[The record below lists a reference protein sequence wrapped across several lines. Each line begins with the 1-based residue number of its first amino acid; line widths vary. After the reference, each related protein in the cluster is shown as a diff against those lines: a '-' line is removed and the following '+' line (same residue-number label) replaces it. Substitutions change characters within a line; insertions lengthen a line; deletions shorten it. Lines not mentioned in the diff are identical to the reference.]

1 MIVNRKL
8 FNTLPDKK
16 DDFWQVVIFP
26 TISIVNSL
34 YTYDKYVCVSF
45 EWLFWSLTFTFS
57 KT

>member
-1 MIVNRKL
+1 MIVNKKL

>member
-1 MIVNRKL
+1 MTVNRKL